1 MMKKKV
7 VLLLLS
13 VLALVC
19 SCDLLDCTQGDV
31 SYLRMELYDS
41 AGNQVI
47 LTDTLTVSAMGTENV
62 LVNRN
67 VNTKELLLPLSY
79 HAPADTFVL
88 HYYGKTY
95 SLEDTLYVQKSNDLY
110 FESPD
115 CPTLMM
121 HTIQGASC
129 ADVFLASVEV
139 MSNKVNFEEVVHL
152 KLVVKG
158 DI

>member
-1 MMKKKV
+1 
-7 VLLLLS
+7 
-13 VLALVC
+13 
-19 SCDLLDCTQGDV
+19 
-31 SYLRMELYDS
+31 
-41 AGNQVI
+41 
-47 LTDTLTVSAMGTENV
+47 MGTENV

-79 HAPADTFVL
+79 HALADTFVL